1 MALLN
6 KNEKKK
12 SAKNYPDTYVLTS
25 YEGCTFG
32 SGL

>member
-1 MALLN
+1 MALVN
-6 KNEKKK
+6 KNEKK
-12 SAKNYPDTYVLTS
+12 SAKNDPDTYILTS

>member
-6 KNEKKK
+6 KNEKKNLQ
-12 SAKNYPDTYVLTS
+12 KNYPDTYVLTS